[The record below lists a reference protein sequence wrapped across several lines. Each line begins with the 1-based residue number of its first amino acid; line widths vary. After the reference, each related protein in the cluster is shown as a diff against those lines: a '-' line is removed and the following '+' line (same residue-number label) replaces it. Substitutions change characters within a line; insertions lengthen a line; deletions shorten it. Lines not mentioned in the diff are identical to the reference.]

1 MKPHPALRTPLD
13 PYGVRWGPRTPLPK
27 AGGSRRGRRLR
38 RPPPVAEG
46 GVQDPVAEGG
56 VQARSARGIGAFG
69 FFETARFPRSRGRQT
84 SSFDFFCVSERS
96 MHGLFSKTI
105 EIIAGKAKTQAAFQV
120 SINLRKNIYK
130 KISRDVFALKDLS
143 AAGLF

>member
-1 MKPHPALRTPLD
+1 
-13 PYGVRWGPRTPLPK
+13 
-27 AGGSRRGRRLR
+27 
-38 RPPPVAEG
+38 
-46 GVQDPVAEGG
+46 
-56 VQARSARGIGAFG
+56 
-69 FFETARFPRSRGRQT
+69 
-84 SSFDFFCVSERS
+84 

-130 KISRDVFALKDLS
+130 KISRDVLALKDLS